1 MAVVKLP
8 VIGLLGYL
16 LLMFVLSSCS
26 TTTKIDQLGSSY
38 SAKPENCEITFFKKT
53 KPPAEPYETL
63 GKIETHLQ
71 KNFFFGGKVNLDDD
85 AYQELRL
92 KACQLGG
99 NAVIVDEYVESS
111 AAEMSHVHVWA
122 RVLKVSK

>member
-8 VIGLLGYL
+8 VMGLLGHL
-16 LLMFVLSSCS
+16 LLMLVFSSCS
-26 TTTKIDQLGSSY
+26 TNTKVDQLGFSY
-38 SAKPENCEITFFKKT
+38 PAKPENCEITFFKKT
-53 KPPAEPYETL
+53 KPPAESYETL

-71 KNFFFGGKVNLDDD
+71 KNFFFGGKVNLEVD

-92 KACQLGG
+92 KACHLGG

-122 RVLKVSK
+122 RVLKVPK